1 MVFLYL
7 SAESLNN
14 KNNLNFIK
22 KDLKQNSQTFIKSII
37 ENSLETECKQTIDM
51 LEKVT
56 TITTATDDK
65 RNELEQDAKDLVSV
79 ASEKMENLKSKE
91 IASYI
96 ETGNTPINKPISKSV
111 DLVRSLS
118 QSAMREQYKLL
129 KTIAGDEVSGRTSSS
144 PRKRKTSDDETS
156 SRSSVESIPTA
167 PVVPVKKVKE
177 NVNPVK
183 TNVGLA
189 GKLDPSKNQP
199 SKSSKDAKA
208 LQSNNI
214 NLK

>member
-1 MVFLYL
+1 M
-7 SAESLNN
+7 
-14 KNNLNFIK
+14 
-22 KDLKQNSQTFIKSII
+22 I
-37 ENSLETECKQTIDM
+37 ENSLETECKQTIEM

-91 IASYI
+91 MASYL
-96 ETGNTPINKPISKSV
+96 ETGNTPINKPISKNV

-129 KTIAGDEVSGRTSSS
+129 KNIASDEVSGRTSSS
-144 PRKRKTSDDETS
+144 PRKRKTSDDESS
-156 SRSSVESIPTA
+156 SRSSVESNPTA
-167 PVVPVKKVKE
+167 PVVPVKKPKE
-177 NVNPVK
+177 NVNPLK
-183 TNVGLA
+183 TNVG
-189 GKLDPSKNQP
+189 KVDPSKNQP

-208 LQSNNI
+208 LQSNNV